1 MVSKLTEKSW
11 NLEINGYGS
20 LQETYFFIEER
31 KEILSRE
38 RVQASH
44 SPHFWLLLK
53 KRILYPKEQIL
64 LIMSIPQFPSVAL
77 STGE

>member
-31 KEILSRE
+31 RRYSLERGSKQAILPIFGYS
-38 RVQASH
+38 
-44 SPHFWLLLK
+44 
-53 KRILYPKEQIL
+53 
-64 LIMSIPQFPSVAL
+64 
-77 STGE
+77 